1 MERVVAETPA
11 PPAPPSDLDRHCL
24 ARAVEVGRR
33 GWGRVHP
40 NPMVGAV
47 VARGGEVIAEAHHEE
62 FGGDHAEV
70 AALAA
75 LDDARGAT
83 LYTSLEPC
91 SHAGKTPPC
100 TEAIRAAGIARVVFR
115 APEPGSKQGGGG
127 HWLRSRGVRVDGPF
141 GTRGDWVAEN
151 PAFFHA
157 AAGRGPYV
165 ALKLA
170 VSLDGRIA
178 PGGGKRVWLTGEKS
192 RAEAHRLRAGFDA
205 VLVGTR
211 TWKAD
216 DPMLTARGAVAPR
229 IPPVPV
235 LLDRRGDLPVG
246 ARALQGRS
254 GRRGIVATTAGQAAG
269 LQRRLG
275 ERADVVAVPEGG
287 GGLDLAALM
296 AALDGRGVT
305 SVLSE
310 GGGIL
315 ATSLL
320 RDDLVNRL
328 YLFVAPVVIGDGGVP
343 AFPPGAATA
352 PATAA
357 VPGAAVPGAAAE
369 PHDAVHLFKGWKSRL
384 DPVRFGSDTLIVLDR
399 GD

>member
-1 MERVVAETPA
+1 MERAAAKPPP

-33 GWGRVHP
+33 GWGRVQP

-47 VARGGEVIAEAHHEE
+47 VVRGGEVIAEAHHAEY
-62 FGGDHAEV
+62 GGDHAEV
-70 AALAA
+70 AALAS

-100 TEAIRAAGIARVVFR
+100 TEAIRAAEIARVVFW

-127 HWLRSRGVRVDGPF
+127 QWLRSRGVRVDGPF

-151 PAFFHA
+151 PAFFLA
-157 AAGRGPYV
+157 AAGRAPYV

-170 VSLDGRIA
+170 VSLDGMIA
-178 PGGGKRVWLTGEKS
+178 PGGGKRAWLTGRES
-192 RAEAHRLRAGFDA
+192 REEVHRLRAGFDA

-216 DPMLTARGAVAPR
+216 DPMLTARGAAVPR
-229 IPPVPV
+229 LPPVPV
-235 LLDRRGDLPVG
+235 LLDRRGDLSAG

-254 GRRGIVATTAGQAAG
+254 GTRGIVATTAAQAAR

-275 ERADVVAVPEGG
+275 RSADVVAVPEVD

-296 AALDGRGVT
+296 AELRGRGMT

-315 ATSLL
+315 AMSLL
-320 RDDLVNRL
+320 RDDLVDRL
-328 YLFVAPVVIGDGGVP
+328 YLFAAPVVVGKGGVP
-343 AFPPGAATA
+343 AFPAGAAPTSA
-352 PATAA
+352 CAA
-357 VPGAAVPGAAAE
+357 DPGAAAE
-369 PHDAVHLFKGWKSRL
+369 SDEAVRLFKGWKSRL